1 MTFFYSPNTTTL
13 IITQEQ
19 EQQHSLTCVKKT
31 TTRTVST
38 CVRGLYG
45 IEEDVFLSMPCSLG
59 AHGVRRVVNP
69 PMTPEEIAEFQN
81 AAKTIWNVQ
90 KGIW

>member
-1 MTFFYSPNTTTL
+1 M

-19 EQQHSLTCVKKT
+19 QQQHSLPCVKPTKKPKKT